1 VPSDRRRAGLLPPLA
16 RHILRLS
23 AGGHRMATARTCAAI
38 WLEYKSAP
46 PALTVSLARY
56 SLASACLP
64 NIESQVQLELCG
76 TACNGN
82 AFSHQLPSDS
92 HRSSFAPKR
101 QSTRCIVAHG
111 VRQLAR
117 PGLGASRSR
126 NLGRGIHELQRGVA
140 RIEPTAGT
148 SASRRQALVP
158 DDRRQAAGTSGT
170 DRSHLYSA
178 STRALTAPTS
188 CP

>member
-1 VPSDRRRAGLLPPLA
+1 
-16 RHILRLS
+16 
-23 AGGHRMATARTCAAI
+23 MATARTCAAI

-46 PALTVSLARY
+46 PALTISLARY
-56 SLASACLP
+56 SLASAGLP

-92 HRSSFAPKR
+92 RRSSFAPKR

-158 DDRRQAAGTSGT
+158 DDRRQAASTSGT

-188 CP
+188 FP